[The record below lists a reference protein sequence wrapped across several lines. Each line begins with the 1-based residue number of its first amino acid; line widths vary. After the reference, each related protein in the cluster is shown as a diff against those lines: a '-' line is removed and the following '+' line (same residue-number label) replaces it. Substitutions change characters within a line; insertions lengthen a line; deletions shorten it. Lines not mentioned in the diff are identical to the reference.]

1 MVGVS
6 LVAGCCS
13 LVTSSWY
20 AGFVAMK
27 KATLLALVGP
37 MALLLTGAVCGG
49 LPLPDQA
56 SDATPL
62 VSFTPSPCPVVRAE
76 MVGDLVVEL
85 VLNGGELVFTPGEP
99 ISMTLAITNCEDETV
114 RRVYAS
120 GQQYDFVVSDDQQR
134 EVWRWSHGKVFTQAI
149 QETTFEP
156 GETVTYTEVWDQSS
170 NDAEQ
175 VAPGHYD
182 VLGLD
187 IGCYELVESCHFG
200 MGLSIEIT
208 P

>member
-1 MVGVS
+1 
-6 LVAGCCS
+6 
-13 LVTSSWY
+13 
-20 AGFVAMK
+20 MK
-27 KATLLALVGP
+27 KTTLLALVGP
-37 MALLLTGAVCGG
+37 MALLLPGAVCAG
-49 LPLPDQA
+49 LPPPDYD

-62 VSFTPSPCPVVRAE
+62 VSLTPSPCPVVRGE
-76 MVGDLVVEL
+76 PLRDLVVEL
-85 VLNGGELVFTPGEP
+85 VLNGGEGEFTQGEP
-99 ISMTLAITNCEDETV
+99 ISMTLAITNCEDGSL

-134 EVWRWSHGKVFTQAI
+134 ELWRWSHDKAFTQAI
-149 QETTFEP
+149 QEATFGP

-175 VAPGHYD
+175 VPLGHYD

-187 IGCYELVESCHFG
+187 VGCYELRENCQLG
-200 MGLSIEIT
+200 MGLPIEIV